1 MLRMEPTPK
10 GAGVVLY
17 GDYWD
22 LDALHETIH
31 ALSGDEAPFTP
42 HVQETV
48 LALAYEVRH
57 CYQGD
62 REVHKF
68 EDLKGKKATYYGVK
82 LTWPLLLW
90 QVSTL
95 RWSAAFMPTTKS
107 IQASLYLVESCIEK
121 ALLELDSEAG
131 EKCIDW
137 MRRIQGIST
146 DFLPSYVDEVTYRYL
161 FSGPQGKTR
170 FKKLPWHLNS
180 LSEMS
185 NDYREYEEQLK
196 TLAKEKNCSPQDLH
210 SFADWPE
217 IKW

>member
-1 MLRMEPTPK
+1 MEPTPK
-10 GAGVVLY
+10 GAGVILY

-22 LDALHETIH
+22 LDALYYTIH
-31 ALSGDEAPFTP
+31 ELSGDEAPFTG

-68 EDLKGKKATYYGVK
+68 EDLKSKKSIYYGVK

-107 IQASLYLVESCIEK
+107 IQGILYLLESCIEG
-121 ALLELDSEAG
+121 ALLELDPETG
-131 EKCIDW
+131 EKCITW
-137 MRRIQGIST
+137 MRRIQGVST
-146 DFLPSYVDEVTYRYL
+146 GFLPSYVDEVTYRYL
-161 FSGPQGKTR
+161 FSGPQGKSR

-185 NDYREYEEQLK
+185 NDYREYQEHLK
-196 TLAKEKNCSPQDLH
+196 ALAKEKNCSPQDLQ
-210 SFADWPE
+210 SSTEWPD